1 LSESAKQL
9 EQDKTVYRVD
19 GFSCANCAGKFE
31 KNVKK
36 LPGVQEAKVNFGAS
50 KIDVYGNATIEELE
64 KAGAFENLKVAP
76 EKPRRQAQVVIE
88 NKNVYRVEGF
98 SCANCAG
105 KFEKNVKQLPG
116 VQEAKVNFGASKID
130 VYGNATIE
138 ELEKAGAFENLKVA
152 PEKPRRQAQVVIEN
166 KNVYRVEGFSCANCA
181 GKFEKNVKQLPGVE
195 EAKVNFGASKIDVYG
210 NATIEELEK
219 AGAFENLKIAPEKSV
234 RQASQEVKKEEK
246 VPFYKKY
253 STLLYASLLI
263 VFGYLSSF
271 VNGDENIVT
280 TILFVASMLI
290 GGLSLFKVGL
300 QNLVRFEFDMKTLM
314 TVAVI
319 GGAIIGEWAE
329 VSIVVILF
337 AISEALER
345 FSMDKARQSIRSL
358 MDIAPKEA
366 LVRRNGQEMMIHV
379 DDITV
384 GDIMIVKP
392 GQKIAMDG
400 VVVSGYSAVNQAAIT
415 GESVPVEKTV
425 DDEVFAGTLNE
436 EGLLEVKITKLVE
449 DTTISK
455 IIHLVEE
462 AQGERAPSQA
472 FVEKFAKY
480 YTPIIMIIAALV
492 AVIPPIFFGGSWET
506 WIYQGL
512 AVLVVG
518 CPCALVISTPISI
531 VSAIGNAAKKGVLIK
546 GGVYL
551 EEMGSLKA
559 IAFDKTG
566 TLTKG
571 VPVVTDFNVLNKH
584 VNEKELLSII
594 TALEYRSQHPLAS
607 AIMKKA
613 EEENITYSDVLVEDF
628 SSITGKGIKG
638 IVNGNTYYIG
648 SPKLF
653 KELATTNFDKNLEK
667 NVTTLQNQG
676 KTAMVVGTEKEMLA
690 VIAVADEVR
699 ESSKEVIQKLHQ
711 LGIKKTIMLTG
722 DNKGTANAIGGHV
735 GVSDIQAELMP
746 QDKLD
751 YIKQLRSQ
759 YGNVAMVGD
768 GVNDAPALAA
778 STVGIAM
785 GGAGTDTALETADV
799 ALMGDDLRKLPFTVK
814 LSRKALNIIKA
825 NITFAIAIKLIA
837 LLLVIPG
844 WLTLWIAILSD
855 MGATL
860 LVALNGM
867 RLMKVKE

>member
-1 LSESAKQL
+1 MSEAKAL
-9 EQDKTVYRVD
+9 EAEKNVYRVQ
-19 GFSCANCAGKFE
+19 GFTCANCAGKFE
-31 KNVKK
+31 NNVKK
-36 LPGVQEAKVNFGAS
+36 LPGVQDAKVNFGAS
-50 KIDVYGNATIEELE
+50 KISVYGDATIEELE

-76 EKPRRQAQVVIE
+76 EKPRREAKLEVNE
-88 NKNVYRVEGF
+88 DKNVYRVEGF
-98 SCANCAG
+98 TCANCAG
-105 KFEKNVKQLPG
+105 KFENNVKQLAG
-116 VQEAKVNFGASKID
+116 VEDAKVNFGASKIA

-138 ELEKAGAFENLKVA
+138 ELEKAGAFENLKV
-152 PEKPRRQAQVVIEN
+152 
-166 KNVYRVEGFSCANCA
+166 
-181 GKFEKNVKQLPGVE
+181 
-195 EAKVNFGASKIDVYG
+195 
-210 NATIEELEK
+210 T
-219 AGAFENLKIAPEKSV
+219 PEKST
-234 RQASQEVKKEEK
+234 RQASQEVKEDTKEDK
-246 VPFYKKY
+246 VPFYKKH

-263 VFGYLSSF
+263 AFGYLSSY
-271 VNGDENIVT
+271 VNGEENIVT
-280 TILFVASMLI
+280 TLLFLASMFI

-300 QNLVRFEFDMKTLM
+300 QNLLRFEFDMKTLM

-329 VSIVVILF
+329 VAIVVILF

-345 FSMDKARQSIRSL
+345 FSMDRARQSIRSL

-366 LVRRNGQEMMIHV
+366 LVRRNGQEIMIHV
-379 DDITV
+379 DDIAV

-400 VVVSGYSAVNQAAIT
+400 VVVSGYSDVNQAAIT

-425 DDEVFAGTLNE
+425 EDEVFAGTLNE

-472 FVEKFAKY
+472 FVDKFAKY

-492 AVIPPIFFGGSWET
+492 AIVPPLFFDGSWET
-506 WIYQGL
+506 WVYQGL

-531 VSAIGNAAKKGVLIK
+531 VSAIGNAAKKGVLVK

-551 EEMGSLKA
+551 EEIGALKA

-571 VPVVTDFNVLNKH
+571 VPAVTDYNVLNKQI
-584 VNEKELLSII
+584 NEKELLSII

-613 EEENITYSDVLVEDF
+613 EEEDITYSDIQVEDF

-638 IVNGNTYYIG
+638 IVNGTTYYIG

-653 KELATTNFDKNLEK
+653 KELLTTEFDKDFEQ

-676 KTAMVVGTEKEMLA
+676 KTAMIIGTEKEILG

-699 ESSKEVIQKLHQ
+699 ESSKEIIQKLHQ

-722 DNKGTANAIGGHV
+722 DNKGTANAIGGQV
-735 GVSDIQAELMP
+735 GVSDIEAELMP

-751 YIKQLRSQ
+751 FIKQLRSE

-814 LSRKALNIIKA
+814 LSRKTLNIIKA
-825 NITFAIAIKLIA
+825 NITFAIAIKFIA

-860 LVALNGM
+860 LVALNGL
-867 RLMKVKE
+867 RLMRVKE

>member
-1 LSESAKQL
+1 MSEEAKILDQ
-9 EQDKTVYRVD
+9 KNVYRVK
-19 GFSCANCAGKFE
+19 GFTCANCAGKFE

-36 LPGVQEAKVNFGAS
+36 IAGVHDAKVNFGAS
-50 KIDVYGNATIEELE
+50 KISVYGEASIEELE
-64 KAGAFENLKVAP
+64 KAGAFENLKV
-76 EKPRRQAQVVIE
+76 E
-88 NKNVYRVEGF
+88 
-98 SCANCAG
+98 
-105 KFEKNVKQLPG
+105 
-116 VQEAKVNFGASKID
+116 
-130 VYGNATIE
+130 
-138 ELEKAGAFENLKVA
+138 
-152 PEKPRRQAQVVIEN
+152 
-166 KNVYRVEGFSCANCA
+166 
-181 GKFEKNVKQLPGVE
+181 
-195 EAKVNFGASKIDVYG
+195 
-210 NATIEELEK
+210 
-219 AGAFENLKIAPEKSV
+219 PEKST
-234 RQASQEVKKEEK
+234 RHTSQEANGEGGKEEK
-246 VPFYKKY
+246 VPFYKKH
-253 STLLYASLLI
+253 STLLTSVLFLS
-263 VFGYLSSF
+263 FGYLSYF
-271 VNGDENIVT
+271 VNGEENIVT
-280 TILFVASMLI
+280 TLLFLASMLI
-290 GGLSLFKVGL
+290 GGLSLFKVGF
-300 QNLVRFEFDMKTLM
+300 QNLLHFEFDMKTLM

-319 GGAIIGEWAE
+319 GGAIIGEWGE
-329 VSIVVILF
+329 VAVVVILF

-345 FSMDKARQSIRSL
+345 FSMDRARQSIRSL

-366 LVRRNGQEMMIHV
+366 LVRRNGQEIMIHV
-379 DDITV
+379 DDIAV

-415 GESVPVEKTV
+415 GESVPVEKTI

-436 EGLLEVKITKLVE
+436 EGLLEIKITKLVE

-472 FVEKFAKY
+472 FVDKFAKY
-480 YTPIIMIIAALV
+480 YTPIIMVIAGLV
-492 AVIPPIFFGGSWET
+492 AIIPPLFFDGSWET
-506 WIYQGL
+506 WVYQGL

-546 GGVYL
+546 GGIYL
-551 EEMGSLKA
+551 EEIGALKA

-571 VPVVTDFNVLNKH
+571 VPAVTDYNVFSKQT
-584 VNEKELLSII
+584 NEKELLSII

-613 EEENITYSDVLVEDF
+613 EVENVNYSEIVVEDF

-638 IVNGNTYYIG
+638 IIKGITYYIG
-648 SPKLF
+648 SPRLF
-653 KELATTNFDKNLEK
+653 KELSNSIFDKQIEAS
-667 NVTTLQNQG
+667 VEALQIQG
-676 KTAMVVGTEKEMLA
+676 KTAMVVGTESEILA
-690 VIAVADEVR
+690 IIAVADEVR
-699 ESSKEVIQKLHQ
+699 ESSKTVIQKLHQ

-722 DNKGTANAIGGHV
+722 DNKGTANAIGEQV

-746 QDKLD
+746 QEKLD
-751 YIKQLRSQ
+751 YIKRLRSD
-759 YGNVAMVGD
+759 YGNVAMIGD

-814 LSRKALNIIKA
+814 LSRRALNIIKA
-825 NITFAIAIKLIA
+825 NITFAIAIKFIA

-860 LVALNGM
+860 LVALNSL
-867 RLMKVKE
+867 RLMRVKE